1 MNFNLIM
8 ENWRR
13 FLTEQNIR
21 DSFYYTNYEEKPLTD
36 EELKLIMNPE
46 PEDDEAAIARSDLI
60 QHMEDSNA
68 MPVQLLRMKKGIL
81 GLRKKDELKFPKI
94 KMRKLTPPKGKDP
107 FNYAVVGADGTQQS
121 VPIKTSQYAPSE
133 NLKNGMKIIVLNE
146 IPNKGVKIVGLNHRL
161 KAELTGAGGAGLR
174 WSGEPDED
182 RSKAQESGRLSVGV
196 ERQSYNGYVLAPAFR
211 GPIVQGAWRDIELPD
226 GPGAGEMAPNRSAF
240 WLKWK
245 PGQTPILDVIYFGF
259 NAPPGERAPGYPKI
273 RGGSLLEESDGEI
286 YLDPDNEFQGIVVSQ
301 ERGAITMDPSAAENA
316 IKTGAFVS

>member
-1 MNFNLIM
+1 MKLIM
-8 ENWRR
+8 ENWRK
-13 FLTEQNIR
+13 FLAEQNIR
-21 DSFYYTNYEEKPLTD
+21 DSFYYTNYEEEPLTD

-46 PEDDEAAIARSDLI
+46 PGDDEAAIARKDLI
-60 QHMEDSNA
+60 QHLEDTGEG
-68 MPVQLLRMKKGIL
+68 PVQLLRMAKVIM

-94 KMRKLTPPKGKDP
+94 KMRRLTPPKGDDRFK
-107 FNYAVVGADGTQQS
+107 FAVVGADGTQQS
-121 VPIKTSQYAPSE
+121 VPIKSSQYAPSE

-146 IPNKGVKIVGLNHRL
+146 MPNKGVKIVGLNHRL

-196 ERQSYNGYVLAPAFR
+196 ERQSYSGYVLAPAFR
-211 GPIVQGAWRDIELPD
+211 GPNIGSDDWKYIELPD
-226 GPGAGEMAPNRSAF
+226 GPGAGEMAPNRCAF

-245 PGQTPILDVIYFGF
+245 PGQAPAADVIYFEF
-259 NAPPGERAPGYPKI
+259 KAPPGERAPGYPKI

-286 YLDPDNEFQGIVVSQ
+286 RFDPDHEFQGIVVSQ
-301 ERGAITMDPSAAENA
+301 ERGAVLMDPSAAENA